1 MKAEENLKKLNIEL
15 PNAPS
20 PVGAYV
26 AYKKINNL
34 VFISGQISYKSN
46 GELVK
51 GKLGLDLN
59 IEQGQDAARAC
70 AVNIL
75 SQIKVAC
82 NGDLEKIKNC
92 VKITGF
98 VNSIDSFV
106 DQPKVINGAS
116 ELLTQILGENGKHAR
131 AAVSV
136 SSLPLGAAV
145 EVEAIFEINL

>member
-1 MKAEENLKKLNIEL
+1 MGSEDNLKKLNINL
-15 PNAPS
+15 PSAPK

-26 AYKKINNL
+26 AYKKIGNL
-34 VFISGQISYKSN
+34 VYISGQVSFKPN
-46 GELVK
+46 GELIK

-59 IEQGQDAARAC
+59 IEEGQEAAQAC
-70 AVNIL
+70 AINIL
-75 SQIKVAC
+75 SQIKAAC
-82 NGDLEKIKNC
+82 NGDLNKVKNC
-92 VKITGF
+92 IKLTGF

-116 ELLTQILGENGKHAR
+116 ELIANVFEENGKHAR

-145 EVEAIFEINL
+145 EVEAIFEIN

>member
-1 MKAEENLKKLNIEL
+1 MTIEENLNKLNIKL
-15 PNAPS
+15 PDAPS

-34 VFISGQISYKSN
+34 LYISGQVSFKSN
-46 GELVK
+46 GELIK
-51 GKLGLDLN
+51 GKLGLNLT
-59 IEQGQDAARAC
+59 IEQGQIAAQSC

-75 SQIKVAC
+75 SQVKAAC
-82 NGDLEKIKNC
+82 NGDLNEVKNC
-92 VKITGF
+92 IKLTGF
-98 VNSIDSFV
+98 VNSVDSFV

-116 ELLTQILGENGKHAR
+116 ELIANVFEENGKHAR

-145 EVEAIFEINL
+145 EVEAIFEIN